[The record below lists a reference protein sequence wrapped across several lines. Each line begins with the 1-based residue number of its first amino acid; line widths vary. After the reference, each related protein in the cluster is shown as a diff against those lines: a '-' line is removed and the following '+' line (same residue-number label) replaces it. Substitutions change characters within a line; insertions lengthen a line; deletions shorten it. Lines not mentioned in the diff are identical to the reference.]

1 MVHAGAYAAEGNTTV
16 GSTYVAK
23 SLPSTYA
30 CGYLRAYI
38 RIFSAT
44 SQVNLLR
51 FRTAAAG
58 SIGYVYVTASGAL
71 ALRND
76 VEGPPFISTAMFS
89 FETWHS
95 LEVHFIIDGA
105 SGHTE
110 VWLDGNPS
118 RPSEGPG
125 ISTRSGASGP
135 AEFNGRRG
143 ARSRRGT
150 WPRT

>member
-16 GSTYVAK
+16 GSTYATK

-38 RIFSAT
+38 RIVSAT
-44 SQVNLLR
+44 SQANLLR

-58 SIGYVYVTASGAL
+58 SIRYVYVTASWVL

-76 VEGPPFISTAMFS
+76 VGGPPFISTTMFT

-95 LEVHFIIDGA
+95 LDVHFIIDGA

-110 VWLDGNPS
+110 VWLDSNPS
-118 RPSEGPG
+118 RPSEGPA
-125 ISTRSGASGP
+125 ISARSGASGP
-135 AEFNGRRG
+135 EEFNGRRG